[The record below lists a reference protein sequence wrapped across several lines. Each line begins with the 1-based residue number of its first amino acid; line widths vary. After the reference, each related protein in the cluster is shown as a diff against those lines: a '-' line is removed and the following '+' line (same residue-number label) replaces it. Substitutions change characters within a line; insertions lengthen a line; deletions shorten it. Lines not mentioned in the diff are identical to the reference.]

1 MFTTKPKQWLLIA
14 SEEEKFQLYGILTF
28 SKNLLQALITL
39 SDMGFFVLFCFLS
52 FLIILLIQHWDVYLS
67 LVFIFPFLPL
77 FSVIYN
83 QHYQNHQLLSFMTF
97 DLYF

>member
-1 MFTTKPKQWLLIA
+1 MFTTKPKHWLLIG
-14 SEEEKFQLYGILTF
+14 SKEEKFQLYGILTF
-28 SKNLLQALITL
+28 SKNLLQALITP
-39 SDMGFFVLFCFLS
+39 SDMGFFVC
-52 FLIILLIQHWDVYLS
+52 FLIIFLIQHWDIYLS

-83 QHYQNHQLLSFMTF
+83 QHFQNHQLLSFMTF